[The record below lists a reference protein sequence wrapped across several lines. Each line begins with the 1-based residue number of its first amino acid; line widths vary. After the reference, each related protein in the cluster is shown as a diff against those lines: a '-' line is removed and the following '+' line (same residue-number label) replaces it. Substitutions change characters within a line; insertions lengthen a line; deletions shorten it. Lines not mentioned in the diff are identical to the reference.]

1 MMSKHGKTRLP
12 PNWTGRPDWYNDDTV
27 ANLEL
32 MRQLNPLPNGR
43 TFGPS
48 GKFSEYELHVQ
59 DGPMFRECATPDWAR
74 SRQADREHPK
84 SGGGGGG
91 SGGDGDGDD
100 DDDDDDGDD
109 DGDGAGGEK
118 INHRGRYDFAFVDA
132 DKRGYWAYYEKLLE
146 LVRPGGVIAI
156 DNVL

>member
-1 MMSKHGKTRLP
+1 MPATRHPSSKGDNAQLAIGSMMSQHGETRLP

-84 SGGGGGG
+84 SGGGSGG

-109 DGDGAGGEK
+109 DGDDDVDEDDNGG
-118 INHRGRYDFAFVDA
+118 RD
-132 DKRGYWAYYEKLLE
+132 
-146 LVRPGGVIAI
+146 
-156 DNVL
+156 